1 MHILSFLLALALL
14 AMGIAGIP
22 EGASTGE
29 LRSIAMP
36 GIFFGGAV
44 LIASLY
50 AIMEPR
56 HGLAGATFLAFLA
69 FLTNAATCIGAA
81 TGGTYQWT
89 SPEHRNAT
97 LVLLMCT
104 FYLGAA
110 SRSWKH
116 ARKQR
121 VIAEL
126 ENAPPS

>member
-14 AMGIAGIP
+14 ATGIVGIP
-22 EGASTGE
+22 EGGSTGE

-69 FLTNAATCIGAA
+69 FLTNAATCIGAT
-81 TGGTYQWT
+81 TGGTYEWA

-110 SRSWKH
+110 LRSWKH

-126 ENAPPS
+126 ENGSPS

>member
-1 MHILSFLLALALL
+1 MHILSFLLAIALL
-14 AMGIAGIP
+14 AMGIAGVQ
-22 EGASTGE
+22 EGASTGQ
-29 LRSIAMP
+29 LQTIAMP

-50 AIMEPR
+50 AIVEPR

-69 FLTNAATCIGAA
+69 FLTNTATCISSA
-81 TGGTYQWT
+81 TGGTYEWA
-89 SPEHRNAT
+89 SLEHRNAT
-97 LVLLMCT
+97 LALLMCT

-110 SRSWKH
+110 LRSWKH

-126 ENAPPS
+126 ENGSSS

>member
-1 MHILSFLLALALL
+1 MHILSFLLAFALL
-14 AMGIAGIP
+14 AMGIAGIQ
-22 EGASTGE
+22 EVGSTRE

-36 GIFFGGAV
+36 GIFSGGAV

-50 AIMEPR
+50 AIVEPR

-69 FLTNAATCIGAA
+69 FLTNAATCIGPAI
-81 TGGTYQWT
+81 GGTYEWA

-97 LVLLMCT
+97 LALLLCT

-110 SRSWKH
+110 FRSWKH

-126 ENAPPS
+126 ENGSPS